1 MFPLD
6 RPHGA
11 PLLENRGRVWVRDK
25 GLSVWSA
32 VKAFSLGIIPANS
45 QTNVCGTA
53 DLTRPPETSS
63 TSRLELENKQLPN
76 PNSALKI
83 KTPGSAPFYPD
94 LHLNLLA
101 SPLALLRNKN
111 GNSLITVVTR
121 EIVFTL
127 GRNHWW
133 VKWK

>member
-11 PLLENRGRVWVRDK
+11 PPLENRGRVWVRDK

-83 KTPGSAPFYPD
+83 KTPGSAPFLSGSTPE
-94 LHLNLLA
+94 
-101 SPLALLRNKN
+101 SISVSF
-111 GNSLITVVTR
+111 GSSTQQ
-121 EIVFTL
+121 
-127 GRNHWW
+127 
-133 VKWK
+133 KWEFFDSCSYKRDSFHPR